1 MTMRDILPQTMRA
14 RELYGDF
21 WFNSEPIP
29 VTALR
34 GQVILLMFWDFAN
47 ASSLRALPYVV
58 EWRRRYD
65 PLGFVTVGV
74 HTPRFPFE
82 KKIED
87 VQRAIARYGIGFPVV
102 TDNEGQIAANY
113 ECRTSPELILVD
125 KDGFVR
131 YRNAGEGGYAEFEH
145 ALQALLY
152 NAGASGE
159 LPMVMDPVRETDR
172 SGIVCYRATPE
183 LLTGYLRGTIGNV
196 EGYAPESDISYADP
210 GLYLDGRFYAGG
222 DWMNDRDCIRQAEQ
236 GGGEGHLIVCFQGLG
251 ADAVLS
257 PEGSKTAE
265 IIVRQDNAF
274 VPADVRGADLQIGA
288 GGRSYL
294 VVDEPRLY
302 SVVRNRDYREHA
314 LRLSSG
320 TGRFA
325 AYAFSFTTAVIP
337 ELIAKN

>member
-1 MTMRDILPQTMRA
+1 MTMRDILPQTFRA

-34 GQVILLMFWDFAN
+34 GQVILLMFWDY
-47 ASSLRALPYVV
+47 ASAPCLRTLPYVF

-65 PLGFVTVGV
+65 PFGLVTVGV

-87 VQRAIARYGIGFPVV
+87 VQRAVARSGLTFPVV
-102 TDNEGQIAANY
+102 TDNEALIAANY
-113 ECRTSPELILVD
+113 ECRTTPELLLID

-131 YRNAGEGGYAEFEH
+131 YRNAGEGGYASFEH

-152 NAGASGE
+152 NAGAGGE

-172 SGIVCYRATPE
+172 SGVVCYRATPE
-183 LLTGYLRGTIGNV
+183 LLTGYLRGSIGNV
-196 EGYAPESDISYADP
+196 EGYAPESVVTYADP

-222 DWMNDRDCIRQAEQ
+222 DWMNDRDCIRMAET
-236 GGGEGHLIVCFQGLG
+236 GGEEGHLIVCYQGLG
-251 ADAVLS
+251 ADAVLV
-257 PEGSKTAE
+257 PEGHRKTE
-265 IIVRQDNAF
+265 VTVRQDNEFIALD
-274 VPADVRGADLQIGA
+274 ARGTDLQIDA
-288 GGRSYL
+288 AGRSYL
-294 VVDEPRLY
+294 VLEEPRLY
-302 SVVRNRDYREHA
+302 SVVRNREYREHA
-314 LRLSSG
+314 LRFSG
-320 TGRFA
+320 GPGRFA

-337 ELIAKN
+337 ELISKN